1 MAHTVEREIFGVGY
15 RETTAFKDTY
25 GGEVGHV
32 FIECLRIKPA
42 NVESDTVLVFSHPI
56 GGGAFLPAITQL
68 ARAGHHVLVRE
79 HALSRQRQRAHHGEV
94 PARSRRGHQGCER
107 ALRLLEGS
115 ARRMVRRRIAVVVLP
130 GASRTHDRSTERR
143 PATRSDLAGAK
154 LIPGDGIMLMAAH
167 VSRSVTLTEWMDASI
182 VDELDIGKRNAEFN
196 LYDPANPNR
205 APYNAEFLARYRAAQ
220 VARNRRIT
228 DWVKTELAARIR
240 ADGPGAER
248 GFVVHGTMAD
258 PRWLDA
264 TVDPNDREPGTCY
277 LGDPRIVNMG
287 PVGLARFCTLRSWL
301 SQWSFDESRA
311 NGTKN
316 AQNVT
321 CPVLVIGNTADNA
334 CTPSHTHRLYEAVG
348 HKDKELREIKGAT
361 HYYAGQPKH
370 CAEAID
376 VCSEWLSRKG
386 FSNLERS
393 A

>member
-1 MAHTVEREIFGVGY
+1 
-15 RETTAFKDTY
+15 
-25 GGEVGHV
+25 
-32 FIECLRIKPA
+32 
-42 NVESDTVLVFSHPI
+42 
-56 GGGAFLPAITQL
+56 
-68 ARAGHHVLVRE
+68 
-79 HALSRQRQRAHHGEV
+79 
-94 PARSRRGHQGCER
+94 
-107 ALRLLEGS
+107 
-115 ARRMVRRRIAVVVLP
+115 
-130 GASRTHDRSTERR
+130 
-143 PATRSDLAGAK
+143 
-154 LIPGDGIMLMAAH
+154 

-220 VARNRRIT
+220 ISRNRRIT

-311 NGTKN
+311 NGIKN

-348 HKDKELREIKGAT
+348 NEDKELREIKGAT

-386 FSNLERS
+386 FSSVERS
-393 A
+393 V

>member
-1 MAHTVEREIFGVGY
+1 
-15 RETTAFKDTY
+15 
-25 GGEVGHV
+25 
-32 FIECLRIKPA
+32 
-42 NVESDTVLVFSHPI
+42 
-56 GGGAFLPAITQL
+56 
-68 ARAGHHVLVRE
+68 
-79 HALSRQRQRAHHGEV
+79 
-94 PARSRRGHQGCER
+94 
-107 ALRLLEGS
+107 
-115 ARRMVRRRIAVVVLP
+115 
-130 GASRTHDRSTERR
+130 
-143 PATRSDLAGAK
+143 
-154 LIPGDGIMLMAAH
+154 MAAH

-182 VDELDIGKRNAEFN
+182 VDELDIGKRNVEFN
-196 LYDPANPNR
+196 LYDSANPNR

-220 VARNRRIT
+220 IARNRRIT

-311 NGTKN
+311 NGIKN

-334 CTPSHTHRLYEAVG
+334 CTPSHTHRLYRSRWAQGQGVARDQGRDALLCGPAETLRRGHRRVFGVAVAQG
-348 HKDKELREIKGAT
+348 ILECGAFGMSKDKVRGAPFTIGSFLLRLLFTLAVVLLTFNPDRLFVRRLGAPLVCHPT
-361 HYYAGQPKH
+361 RSDPSTPWPASRCSAAG
-370 CAEAID
+370 
-376 VCSEWLSRKG
+376 
-386 FSNLERS
+386 
-393 A
+393 

>member
-1 MAHTVEREIFGVGY
+1 M
-15 RETTAFKDTY
+15 
-25 GGEVGHV
+25 
-32 FIECLRIKPA
+32 
-42 NVESDTVLVFSHPI
+42 LVFSHPI

-68 ARAGHHVLVRE
+68 ARAGHHVLFVNTRYRGNDS
-79 HALSRQRQRAHHGEV
+79 ALIMEKCLLDLGAGIKD
-94 PARSRRGHQGCER
+94 AKER
-107 ALRLLEGS
+107 FGYS
-115 ARRMVRRRIAVVVLP
+115 KVVL
-130 GASRTHDRSTERR
+130 GGWSGGGSLSLYYQEQAERTTVDRT
-143 PATRSDLAGAK
+143 PAGDAVDLAGAK
-154 LIPGDGIMLMAAH
+154 LIPGDAIMLMAAH

-182 VDELDIGKRNAEFN
+182 VDELDIGKRNVEFN

-205 APYNAEFLARYRAAQ
+205 APYNGEFLARYRAAQ

-228 DWVKTELAARIR
+228 DWVKSELAARIR

-311 NGTKN
+311 NGIKN

-321 CPVLVIGNTADNA
+321 LSGAGDRQHRRQRVHAEPHASSVRSGGTQGQGTARDQRRDA
-334 CTPSHTHRLYEAVG
+334 LLRRPTETLRRGDRRVHRMARAQGSVEAGMKRRIAV
-348 HKDKELREIKGAT
+348 E
-361 HYYAGQPKH
+361 
-370 CAEAID
+370 
-376 VCSEWLSRKG
+376 
-386 FSNLERS
+386 
-393 A
+393 